1 MERDRILRVLATV
14 CFFVLLCLQ
23 YKLLSSSYE
32 IENREYSKA
41 EKRGVK
47 DAYEQAI
54 INDKLYPGGQ
64 EVIDRYLSK
73 EILQSLYRAD
83 SSSRIV
89 LTDSLRAIHRHVVA
103 ELRTKSNID
112 SLLSA
117 ILEPLH
123 LDREMYGYALTLD
136 DLAVSMDGR
145 NYFSLVAQ
153 DRPLPALIDGDSTYV
168 ASNNI
173 ISSVSVSSS
182 SAYSYRVK
190 FTLYGLNL
198 AHGYEVFK
206 KIFPLLALTAIS
218 VLMIAVTYIR
228 TFRNWQKQKK
238 LNEISQDFLNSITH
252 EFKTPIASIAVS
264 VKNLVRETQG
274 LHNKRV
280 SQSIE
285 VIERQSQRIDH
296 LVDRA
301 IGISMFNPNQ
311 ICLEH
316 RNLTEDMDI
325 IVYNLQLKYVN
336 TPHVF
341 LDFKTQKEEVFA
353 HYDLFLLTTAINN
366 LIENGIKHNNNRE
379 KEVVVRLFTEAKQV
393 YVEISDNGVGIDNGE
408 RYRVFEKFYQG
419 KQGKEKG
426 GLGLGLY
433 YVDQMIR
440 VHHWKLDLKNKDD
453 GGTVITIM
461 IPKETL

>member
-41 EKRGVK
+41 EKKGVK
-47 DAYEQAI
+47 DAYEHAI

-83 SSSRIV
+83 SSSHIV

-103 ELRTKSNID
+103 ELRIKSNID
-112 SLLSA
+112 SLLCA

-168 ASNNI
+168 TSNNI

-182 SAYSYRVK
+182 SAYSYLVK

-198 AHGYEVFK
+198 THGYEVFR
-206 KIFPLLALTAIS
+206 KIFPLLALSAIS
-218 VLMIAVTYIR
+218 VLVIAVTYIR

-296 LVDRA
+296 LIDQA
-301 IGISMFNPNQ
+301 IGISMFNPHQ
-311 ICLEH
+311 VSMEYRSLS
-316 RNLTEDMDI
+316 EDLDT
-325 IVYNLQLKYVN
+325 IVYDLRLKYVHA
-336 TPHVF
+336 PDVF
-341 LDFKTQKEEVFA
+341 LDLEVGKDDFFA
-353 HYDLFLLTTAINN
+353 NYDLFLLTTAINN
-366 LIENGIKHNNNRE
+366 LIDNGVKHNDNE
-379 KEVVVRLFTEAKQV
+379 KKEVTVWLFLENNHIIIEV
-393 YVEISDNGVGIDNGE
+393 SDNGVGIDRLE
-408 RYRVFEKFYQG
+408 RHHVFGKFYQG
-419 KQGKEKG
+419 KLGKEKG

-433 YVDQMIR
+433 YVEQMIR
-440 VHHWKLDLKNKDD
+440 IHGWKLEMKNKAE

-461 IPKETL
+461 IP